1 MMAAEQ
7 ETDPRLRWLKPLVIG
22 LSVVFVGLLLVL
34 IVGMITGVPGR
45 TQSTTSVPERTQST
59 TAPTTAG
66 SKLEQTLSLPRGA
79 RVLESF
85 GVADRVVLRI
95 RLPDGSERLLSLDA
109 RSLTPLAGLT
119 IQ

>member
-45 TQSTTSVPERTQST
+45 TQSTTSVPGRTQSMP
-59 TAPTTAG
+59 APTAS

>member
-1 MMAAEQ
+1 MAVEQ

-45 TQSTTSVPERTQST
+45 TQSTTPP
-59 TAPTTAG
+59 TAS